1 MKEGIKHA
9 PVRNI
14 AKEAIEKE
22 FKMDK
27 LKEILVNY
35 KLKATGKATKS
46 ILINR
51 LLDAAATEQ
60 GPSSS

>member
-1 MKEGIKHA
+1 
-9 PVRNI
+9 
-14 AKEAIEKE
+14 
-22 FKMDK
+22 MDK

-46 ILINR
+46 ILIDR